1 MANGVEMAD
10 LKYFCFIHF
19 SGFKVVSRWGED
31 WIIAVRKGLFRRK
44 EMFISNEE
52 VASISARWLSFLDE
66 VSNKP
71 VRIDNYKNRYF
82 AWDAMLFGLPFE
94 KFLMLE
100 NYWQGY
106 IYSKDIKPL
115 NCMVQMLYLDKSGK
129 SIEEVPGEIASS
141 VAIWFS
147 SFKILCYENWPNL
160 YRKGGGDGDAEV
172 DVNAVTNMQIRALTG
187 GDITKEKEV
196 LAMDCWRALTELNA
210 KAKDYEEMKKVV
222 KS

>member
-1 MANGVEMAD
+1 MSD
-10 LKYFCFIHF
+10 LKYYCFVHF

-52 VASISARWLSFLDE
+52 VANIATRWLSYLEE
-66 VSNKP
+66 VGNMP
-71 VRIDNYKNRYF
+71 VRLDNYKKKFF

-106 IYSKDIKPL
+106 LYSKDIEPL
-115 NCMVQMLYLDKSGK
+115 NRMTQMLYLDKSGN
-129 SIEEVPGEIASS
+129 SFAEVPGEIAAS
-141 VAIWFS
+141 VALWFS
-147 SFKILCYENWPNL
+147 SFKNLCYEHWPNL
-160 YRKGGGDGDAEV
+160 FRKGGGEGEKDV
-172 DVNAVTNMQIRALTG
+172 DVNAITNMQIRALTG

-196 LAMDCWRALTELNA
+196 LAMDCWRALTELDA
-210 KAKDYEEMKKVV
+210 KAHDAEEQRRQIEAMKRK
-222 KS
+222 